1 MQYRNENTI
10 KSDKRQIK
18 GIKSIKIC
26 YVINNVY
33 LIRPLGLW
41 TYCPFR
47 QNTRNKLIIFLI
59 M

>member
-33 LIRPLGLW
+33 LIRPLAYGPIVRSVKILVI
-41 TYCPFR
+41 
-47 QNTRNKLIIFLI
+47 N
-59 M
+59 